1 MKIEKLLLQ
10 HGAAALA
17 TIFLYKLLG
26 GEDTTW
32 VVAVVCMQLW
42 WLVTLAAAGEWLKE
56 RREKRYG
63 RYERDKPGSESKAS

>member
-26 GEDTTW
+26 GEATTW
-32 VVAVVCMQLW
+32 VAAVVCMQLW
-42 WLVTLAAAGEWLKE
+42 WLVTLAAAEKWIQE
-56 RREKRYG
+56 RRKK
-63 RYERDKPGSESKAS
+63 RDKDRCGKTCKNN